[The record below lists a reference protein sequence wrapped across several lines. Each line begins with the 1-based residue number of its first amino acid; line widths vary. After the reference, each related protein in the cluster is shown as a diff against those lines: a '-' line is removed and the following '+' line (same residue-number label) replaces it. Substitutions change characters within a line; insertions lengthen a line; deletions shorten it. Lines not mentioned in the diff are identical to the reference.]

1 MKKRLTQILALS
13 VLVVLCLST
22 TALATARR
30 ASLYLNDYYVNSA
43 ALSGG
48 RVVIEF
54 DVDATKTVSQVG
66 AGCIVL
72 QEKNRSGKWTN
83 VAEYYPVDYPEMV
96 AANRRSHDG
105 SGAAYGTGGKQYRGI
120 VTVYAKDANGEDS
133 RDITTYAVRAR
144 K

>member
-22 TALATARR
+22 STLAAPRR
-30 ASLYLNDYYVNSA
+30 ASLYLDDYYVNSA
-43 ALSGG
+43 ALSG

-72 QEKNRSGKWTN
+72 QEKNSSGKWTN
-83 VAEYYPVDYPEMV
+83 VAYYYPVDYPDMV
-96 AANRRSHDG
+96 AYNRSSHEG
-105 SGAAYGTGGKQYRGI
+105 SVTYYGTVGNQYRGI

>member
-22 TALATARR
+22 SALATARR
-30 ASLYLNDYYVNSA
+30 ASLYLDDYYVNSA
-43 ALSGG
+43 ALSG

-72 QEKNRSGKWTN
+72 QEKNSSGKWTN
-83 VAEYYPVDYPEMV
+83 VAYYYPVDYPDMV
-96 AANRRSHDG
+96 AYNRSSHEG
-105 SGAAYGTGGKQYRGI
+105 SVTYYGTVGNQYRGI
-120 VTVYAKDANGEDS
+120 VTVYAKDANGEDA
-133 RDITTYAVRAR
+133 RNITTSAVIAR

>member
-22 TALATARR
+22 STLATARR

-43 ALSGG
+43 TLSGG

-72 QEKNRSGKWTN
+72 QEKNSSGKWTN
-83 VAEYYPVDYPEMV
+83 VAYYYPVDYP
-96 AANRRSHDG
+96 AAAFPMMRS
-105 SGAAYGTGGKQYRGI
+105 I
-120 VTVYAKDANGEDS
+120 L
-133 RDITTYAVRAR
+133 
-144 K
+144 

>member
-13 VLVVLCLST
+13 FFVVLCLST
-22 TALATARR
+22 SALASARR
-30 ASLYLNDYYVNSA
+30 PRVFLYYFFFISA
-43 ALSGG
+43 GLRGG

-72 QEKNRSGKWTN
+72 QEKNSSGKWTN
-83 VAEYYPVDYPEMV
+83 VAYYYPVDYPDMV
-96 AANRRSHDG
+96 AYNRSSHEG
-105 SGAAYGTGGKQYRGI
+105 SVTYYGTVGNQYRGI
-120 VTVYAKDANGEDS
+120 VTVYAKDANGEDA
-133 RDITTYAVRAR
+133 RNITTSAVIAR

>member
-22 TALATARR
+22 SALATARR
-30 ASLYLNDYYVNSA
+30 ASLYLDDYYVNSA

-48 RVVIEF
+48 RVVIE
-54 DVDATKTVSQVG
+54 SQVG

-72 QEKNRSGKWTN
+72 QEKNSSGKWTN
-83 VAEYYPVDYPEMV
+83 VAYYYPVDYPDMV
-96 AANRRSHDG
+96 AYNRSSHEG
-105 SGAAYGTGGKQYRGI
+105 SVTYYGTVGNQYRGI
-120 VTVYAKDANGEDS
+120 VTVYAKDANGEDA
-133 RDITTYAVRAR
+133 RNITTSAVIAR

>member
-22 TALATARR
+22 SALATARR
-30 ASLYLNDYYVNSA
+30 ASLYLDDYYVNSA

-72 QEKNRSGKWTN
+72 QEKNSSGKWTN
-83 VAEYYPVDYPEMV
+83 VAYYYPVDYPDMV
-96 AANRRSHDG
+96 AYTEAL
-105 SGAAYGTGGKQYRGI
+105 T
-120 VTVYAKDANGEDS
+120 
-133 RDITTYAVRAR
+133 RAL
-144 K
+144 

>member
-43 ALSGG
+43 A

-72 QEKNRSGKWTN
+72 QEKNSSGKWTN
-83 VAEYYPVDYPEMV
+83 VAYYYPVDYPDMV
-96 AANRRSHDG
+96 AYNRSSHEG
-105 SGAAYGTGGKQYRGI
+105 SVTYYGTVGNQYRGI

-133 RDITTYAVRAR
+133 RDITTYAVRA
-144 K
+144 KK

>member
-22 TALATARR
+22 STLAAPRR
-30 ASLYLNDYYVNSA
+30 ASLYLDDYYVNSA

-66 AGCIVL
+66 RRLHCPAREEQLRQVD
-72 QEKNRSGKWTN
+72 ERSLLL
-83 VAEYYPVDYPEMV
+83 
-96 AANRRSHDG
+96 
-105 SGAAYGTGGKQYRGI
+105 SGGLPGYGRL
-120 VTVYAKDANGEDS
+120 
-133 RDITTYAVRAR
+133 
-144 K
+144 

>member
-30 ASLYLNDYYVNSA
+30 ASLYLNVNSA

-72 QEKNRSGKWTN
+72 QEKNSSGKWTN
-83 VAEYYPVDYPEMV
+83 VAYYYPVDYPDMV
-96 AANRRSHDG
+96 AYNRSSHEG
-105 SGAAYGTGGKQYRGI
+105 SVTYYGTVGKQYRGI

-133 RDITTYAVRAR
+133 RDITTYAVRA
-144 K
+144 KK

>member
-54 DVDATKTVSQVG
+54 DVDATKLFPRLAPAALSCRRRT
-66 AGCIVL
+66 APA
-72 QEKNRSGKWTN
+72 SGRT
-83 VAEYYPVDYPEMV
+83 
-96 AANRRSHDG
+96 
-105 SGAAYGTGGKQYRGI
+105 
-120 VTVYAKDANGEDS
+120 
-133 RDITTYAVRAR
+133 
-144 K
+144 

>member
-22 TALATARR
+22 AALATARR
-30 ASLYLNDYYVNSA
+30 ASLYLDDYYVNSA

-72 QEKNRSGKWTN
+72 QEKNSSGSICC
-83 VAEYYPVDYPEMV
+83 VFLSLLY
-96 AANRRSHDG
+96 
-105 SGAAYGTGGKQYRGI
+105 SGCMIQPRLFHRQSILT
-120 VTVYAKDANGEDS
+120 
-133 RDITTYAVRAR
+133 
-144 K
+144 